1 MGVSRRSPSHP
12 HATRAKSVPVRGREK
27 EKVAERQRALA
38 ELAHQ
43 DGSEAGDT
51 AADDLLDAGAL
62 RLDALEPAETS
73 RFERCPT
80 AAASPY

>member
-1 MGVSRRSPSHP
+1 MGGSGRTPSHP
-12 HATRAKSVPVRGREK
+12 HDTRAKSTPARSRKK
-27 EKVAERQRALA
+27 EKVAEWNRVMA

-43 DGSEAGDT
+43 DGSEAGDN

-80 AAASPY
+80 AAASPS